1 MSHTEAPAWWNY
13 CRSNILRSVYVSQWV
28 ECGKGVEQCQR
39 VEQVVTK
46 NTFSSNH
53 VILVQWPHSYFE
65 FLNPKLKKVLT
76 SAELL
81 IDLYIPVRKK
91 KSLTPVGIWTQVLLN
106 PLFNNESTPQSITAW
121 PIKIYRTLT
130 PPKSLTDLLNI
141 WAWAWHT
148 DNLIGKKLFW
158 VKSGRKG
165 FFERKSNI
173 FMKCENFPKFDFL
186 EKSFRKQT
194 SQRIAWCSKYNL

>member
-1 MSHTEAPAWWNY
+1 MDK
-13 CRSNILRSVYVSQWV
+13 L
-28 ECGKGVEQCQR
+28 
-39 VEQVVTK
+39 TK
-46 NTFSSNH
+46 RHDFHFQLNPYYNLF
-53 VILVQWPHSYFE
+53 ILVQWPHSYFE

-121 PIKIYRTLT
+121 PIKIYRALT
-130 PPKSLTDLLNI
+130 PSNSLTDLLNI

-158 VKSGRKG
+158 VKSGRKC
-165 FFERKSNI
+165 FFWEEIKHFHEMRKFSQI
-173 FMKCENFPKFDFL
+173 RFSREKF
-186 EKSFRKQT
+186 
-194 SQRIAWCSKYNL
+194 